1 LILSEI
7 GPSGQE
13 KLKSAKVLVVGAG
26 GLGCP
31 VLQYLTG
38 AGVGTIGI
46 IDPDV
51 ISVSN
56 LHRQIL
62 YTTEDIGKSKAQT
75 AAFKLSKANPF
86 IQLIPYFE
94 GLNIQNALEIIAQ
107 YDFVID
113 GTDNFETRYLIN
125 DACVILKKPFI
136 YGAIY
141 KFDGQVAVFNHKGN
155 ATYRCLFLKRQKL
168 VKFLLVLKSGF
179 WVYYQE

>member
-1 LILSEI
+1 MERLGFKLPTTMLSSEEKQHYNRQLILSEI
-7 GPSGQE
+7 GPAGQE
-13 KLKSAKVLVVGAG
+13 KLKAAKVLVVGAG

-38 AGVGTIGI
+38 AGVGAIGI

-51 ISVSN
+51 VSISN

-62 YTTEDIGKSKAQT
+62 YTVDDVGNSKAQ
-75 AAFKLSKANPF
+75 AAALKLSKANPH
-86 IQLIPYFE
+86 IKLTSYFE
-94 GLNIQNALEIIAQ
+94 GLHTQNALEIIAQ

-141 KFDGQVAVFNHKGN
+141 KFDGQISVFNYK
-155 ATYRCLFLKRQKL
+155 
-168 VKFLLVLKSGF
+168 
-179 WVYYQE
+179 